1 MANILEIPRPSENV
15 NCKNSAPC
23 GTLLGP
29 TEPLCK
35 ISPRKNREKVIEQI
49 KDYVLLMLGAPV
61 VSIELDQQQ
70 LDGAVDF
77 ALQIFEDYAP
87 REYYQWY
94 LFTTVPGQT
103 IYDMPCDIGMIR
115 EVAYKETAQ
124 YAFSAA
130 DLGGVIPLEYMGAG
144 AYGSIAGGINPQTPV
159 WGKMN
164 EWMLYKQYE
173 DTYNRMASQQGGWE
187 WIGGRGSIKL
197 YPVPYKSHL
206 VAVHY
211 LQKRPDFK
219 EVTQAMQEG
228 ALAFAKIMLGRIRS
242 KITNPPGPN
251 GGIQL
256 DGQQILQEGLQDKK
270 DWEERLITRFGD
282 LPQIILG

>member
-1 MANILEIPRPSENV
+1 MNNILEIPMPTSNS
-15 NCKNSAPC
+15 NCPNNSC
-23 GTLLGP
+23 TSSLGP
-29 TEPLCK
+29 TDSLVK
-35 ISPRKNREKVIEQI
+35 LAPRKNREKVREQI

-61 VSIELDQQQ
+61 VNIELDQQQ
-70 LDGAVDF
+70 LDASVDF

-94 LFTTVPGQT
+94 VFTTVPGQT
-103 IYDMPCDIGMIR
+103 VYQMPADVGMIR

-164 EWMLYKQYE
+164 EWVLYKQYE
-173 DTYNRMASQQGGWE
+173 DTYNRIASQQGGWE
-187 WIGGRGSIKL
+187 WIGGYDSIKL
-197 YPVPYKSHL
+197 YPIPYKNHL

-211 LQKRPDFK
+211 LQKKPDFK
-219 EVTQAMQEG
+219 QVTQAMQEG

-242 KITNPPGPN
+242 KIMNPPGPN

-256 DGQQILQEGLQDKK
+256 DGQNILQEGLQEKK
-270 DWEERLITRFGD
+270 EWEERLINRFGD
-282 LPQIILG
+282 LPQIKMG

>member
-1 MANILEIPRPSENV
+1 MNKILEIGTPT
-15 NCKNSAPC
+15 KNSNCAVQC
-23 GTLLGP
+23 TSNLGP
-29 TEPLCK
+29 TDTLTPLA
-35 ISPRKNREKVIEQI
+35 PRKNREKVREQI

-61 VSIELDQQQ
+61 INIELDQQQ

-77 ALQIFEDYAP
+77 SLQIIEDYAP
-87 REYYQWY
+87 REYFQWY
-94 LFTTVPGQT
+94 VFSTIPGQT
-103 IYDMPCDIGMIR
+103 IYKMPDDVGMIR
-115 EVAYKETAQ
+115 QVAYKETGQ
-124 YAFSAA
+124 LAFSAA

-164 EWMLYKQYE
+164 EWVLYKQYE
-173 DTYNRMASQQGGWE
+173 DMYHRAAGQQGGWE
-187 WIGGRGSIKL
+187 WVGGYSNIKL
-197 YPVPYKSHL
+197 YPTPYKSHL

-219 EVTQAMQEG
+219 EVTQSMQEG

-242 KITNPPGPN
+242 KIMNPPGPN

-256 DGQQILQEGLQDKK
+256 DGQQILQEGLQEKK
-270 DWEERLITRFGD
+270 EWEERLITRFGD
-282 LPQIILG
+282 LPSITMG